1 MQKLIRALQDFWADQ
16 GCVLLQPYDMP
27 MGAGTFHPATAI
39 SLLKRYK
46 WKAAYVQGCRR
57 PADGRYG
64 ENPLRLQH
72 YYQFQVVM
80 KPSPSQAQALYLRS
94 LEELGIERRDNDI
107 RFVEDNWK
115 SPTMGAFGIGW
126 EVWLNGLEISQFTY
140 MQTLGG
146 SGLGIDLEAARLGAH
161 SAVEAR
167 GRYPQWGDKGISFS
181 TGESEIPLEITYGLE
196 RIAMHLQEKSN
207 VFEIKWDN
215 GLTYGDL
222 FSENELQSSKSNFEH
237 YDGGQLKRIFV
248 ESAEKGKALVSE
260 GLYLAAWEQCL
271 TMSHAFNLLDA
282 GATFSTVERE
292 KLIKQTRMLA
302 TAVAQAIIFETVNQ

>member
-1 MQKLIRALQDFWADQ
+1 MQKLIRALQDFWAKR

-39 SLLKRYK
+39 SLLKRDK

-64 ENPLRLQH
+64 KNPLRLQH

-80 KPSPSQAQALYLRS
+80 KPSPPRAQALYLRS

-140 MQTLGG
+140 MQKLGG
-146 SGLGIDLEAARLGAH
+146 INL
-161 SAVEAR
+161 
-167 GRYPQWGDKGISFS
+167 KGV
-181 TGESEIPLEITYGLE
+181 IPLEITYGLE
-196 RIAMHLQEKSN
+196 RIAMHLQEKSD
-207 VFEIKWDN
+207 VFRIKWN
-215 GLTYGDL
+215 NEVTYHDL
-222 FSENELQSSKSNFEH
+222 FYENERHGSGSNFEH
-237 YDGGQLKRIFV
+237 CDSEQLRRIFA
-248 ESAEKGKALVSE
+248 ESAEKGGQLINEK
-260 GLYLAAWEQCL
+260 LYLAAWERCL

-282 GATFSTVERE
+282 GAAFSTVERE
-292 KLIKQTRMLA
+292 KLIKQTRNLA
-302 TAVAQAIIFETVNQ
+302 TAVAQSVIAGTVD